1 MKQFQNLHLEGLKF
15 STFPT
20 EQCAETHL
28 HKTRRSPQ
36 MKTRFLIFAAIIGT
50 LLTGVLV
57 TGCGSSSDSG
67 NSDTLLVGTDTPY
80 PPFEQG
86 KAPDYGGFD
95 IELVNEIAKRTGKTV
110 KYQDTAFDTI
120 FRDVAQGKFD
130 MVASA
135 STITPE
141 REQTVDFSDPYYEAN
156 QAVVVATG
164 SDIKSVADLDGK
176 IIGAQDGTTGE
187 SYANDEISADSVR
200 GYAQGPEAIQAVK
213 AGQVDAAIIDEPVA
227 QDALKTQGGIEI
239 ATVISTGELYGLAF
253 AQDNDSLRE
262 EINKALKEIKDDG
275 TLQSL
280 YDKWFPGVKVPDS
293 VLNGTNESLK

>member
-1 MKQFQNLHLEGLKF
+1 
-15 STFPT
+15 
-20 EQCAETHL
+20 
-28 HKTRRSPQ
+28 
-36 MKTRFLIFAAIIGT
+36 MKTRFLIFAAIIGA

-280 YDKWFPGVKVPDS
+280 YDKWFPGVKVPDT
-293 VLNGTNESLK
+293 VLDGTNDSLK

>member
-1 MKQFQNLHLEGLKF
+1 MK
-15 STFPT
+15 S
-20 EQCAETHL
+20 
-28 HKTRRSPQ
+28 
-36 MKTRFLIFAAIIGT
+36 RFLILAVAIGA
-50 LLTGVLV
+50 LMTGVIV
-57 TGCGSSSDSG
+57 SGCGSSSDSG
-67 NSDTLLVGTDTPY
+67 SSNSDTLLVGSDIPY

-86 KAPDYGGFD
+86 KAPNYDGFD

-110 KYQDTAFDTI
+110 TYQDTAFDTI

-135 STITPE
+135 ATITPE

-187 SYANDEISADSVR
+187 SYANDEISANSVR
-200 GYAQGPEAIQAVK
+200 GYGQGPEAIQAVK

-227 QDALKTQGGIEI
+227 QDALENQSGIEI

-253 AQDNDSLRE
+253 AQDSDSLRE
-262 EINKALKEIKDDG
+262 EVNKALKEIKDDG
-275 TLQSL
+275 TLQKL
-280 YDKWFPGVKVPDS
+280 YDKWFPGVKVPES
-293 VLNGTNESLK
+293 VLNGTNDSLK

>member
-1 MKQFQNLHLEGLKF
+1 
-15 STFPT
+15 
-20 EQCAETHL
+20 
-28 HKTRRSPQ
+28 

-86 KAPDYGGFD
+86 KPPDYGGFD

-164 SDIKSVADLDGK
+164 SDIKSVTDLDGK

-275 TLQSL
+275 TLQGL
-280 YDKWFPGVKVPDS
+280 YDKWFPGVKVPDT
-293 VLNGTNESLK
+293 VLDGTNDSLK

>member
-1 MKQFQNLHLEGLKF
+1 M
-15 STFPT
+15 
-20 EQCAETHL
+20 
-28 HKTRRSPQ
+28 RS
-36 MKTRFLIFAAIIGT
+36 RFLVFTAVVGA
-50 LLTGVLV
+50 LAVGVVV
-57 TGCGSSSDSG
+57 TGCGSSSDSSG
-67 NSDTLLVGTDTPY
+67 NSDTLLVGSDIPY

-86 KAPDYGGFD
+86 KAPDYDGFD

-110 KYQDTAFDTI
+110 EYQDTAFDTI

-164 SDIKSVADLDGK
+164 SDISSVSDLDGK

-187 SYANDEISADSVR
+187 SYANDEISASSVR
-200 GYAQGPEAIQAVK
+200 GYGQGPEALQAAK
-213 AGQVDAAIIDEPVA
+213 AGQVDAVIIDEPVA
-227 QDALKTQGGIEI
+227 QDALKNQSGIEI

-253 AQDNDSLRE
+253 AQDSDSLRE
-262 EINKALKEIKDDG
+262 EVNGALKEIKDDG
-275 TLQSL
+275 TLQKL
-280 YDKWFPGVKVPDS
+280 YDKWFPGVEVPAS
-293 VLNGTNESLK
+293 VLDGTNESLK

>member
-1 MKQFQNLHLEGLKF
+1 
-15 STFPT
+15 
-20 EQCAETHL
+20 
-28 HKTRRSPQ
+28 
-36 MKTRFLIFAAIIGT
+36 MKTRFLVFAAIIGT

-67 NSDTLLVGTDTPY
+67 NSDTLLVGSDIPY

-86 KAPDYGGFD
+86 KAPGYDGFD
-95 IELVNEIAKRTGKTV
+95 IDLVNEIAKRTGKTV

-135 STITPE
+135 ATITPE

-176 IIGAQDGTTGE
+176 IIGAQDGTTGD
-187 SYANDEISADSVR
+187 SYANDEISAGSVR

-213 AGQVDAAIIDEPVA
+213 AGQVDAVIIDEPVA
-227 QDALKTQGGIEI
+227 QDALDNQGGIEI

-253 AQDNDSLRE
+253 SQDSDALRE

-280 YDKWFPGVKVPDS
+280 YDKWFPGVKVPDA